1 MNAKKTKGISSKCLQ
16 LDTMGLIGVEKMLA
30 GMENA
35 RLADKTEKWGLI
47 MSCHLN
53 VYLNSSKTE
62 TCLPY
67 RS

>member
-1 MNAKKTKGISSKCLQ
+1 
-16 LDTMGLIGVEKMLA
+16 MGLIGVEKMLA

>member
-1 MNAKKTKGISSKCLQ
+1 
-16 LDTMGLIGVEKMLA
+16 MGLIGVEKML
-30 GMENA
+30 GRMENA
-35 RLADKTEKWGLI
+35 HLADRTEKWGLI